1 MPNPRGVPACPRQAS
16 RAPPADTMKQKA
28 IPPITLTAGQR
39 ARLTFNITVPDGT
52 AIPTLIG
59 ALTVRNQRVDM
70 TTDGSSALIIPPLP
84 PGVHLAEVRAGGTC
98 ILYGHI
104 EVLPSPLADAE
115 GERDF
120 IVDVD
125 LTTDVLTVN
134 ITMAEGLPGSPGN
147 DGASAYAIAVRAGFT
162 GTEEEWLASLK
173 GEPGTPGTPGADGS
187 SAYQI
192 WLDDGNSGTEADFLA
207 SLVGPTGPQGEPGTP
222 GGQGEIVYVT
232 GATIPNPAS
241 VATGDEI
248 VFTVTSDFDLA
259 EAFAALSGQMSIGWT
274 IRNTGSSDIVIYNGN
289 DAIAR
294 IGASS
299 FVRGSALIDATGSGI
314 SVFKPALGQEGY
326 INLSAD
332 GKILTVRQPDDFAVT
347 PVYTG
352 TALGGNTRAWAYNI
366 SPNITHID
374 GGGVLIAPQGSNRL
388 LAFMTYLKSVTGVD
402 YSQVIDA
409 DYMFALS
416 GMESFDVCFPRATT
430 AFGLFNSCQKLHTVR
445 LIVPLTAD
453 LRECFY
459 ATSAPRHVTLHAGQC
474 TILNFAE
481 GFAKGDIGAI
491 RNVENL
497 EFEDYDGTSALASCT
512 TFKLYA
518 YHTKLTNQAISN
530 CVGALPDWSL
540 TGKSATCQFPA
551 GRLTEEQKGILTA
564 KGWAYTEI

>member
-1 MPNPRGVPACPRQAS
+1 MIQ
-16 RAPPADTMKQKA
+16 D
-28 IPPITLTAGQR
+28 ITLTMLAGQPGVIKFTSISGYGDDITLAGAVKIR
-39 ARLTFNITVPDGT
+39 GESVPFEATADTLT
-52 AIPTLIG
+52 IP
-59 ALTVRNQRVDM
+59 A
-70 TTDGSSALIIPPLP
+70 LP
-84 PGVHLAEVRAGGTC
+84 PGVWRYA
-98 ILYGHI
+98 
-104 EVLPSPLADAE
+104 VLINGSTAWRGSLMVEDSPLFEDGGQAVWAGSVAKSDDVVSVSITFGVPGPQGLQGPQ
-115 GERDF
+115 GETGPAPSHEWQGTSLRFAKPDGTWG
-120 IVDVD
+120 DLVD
-125 LTTDVLTVN
+125 LQGPQGDQG
-134 ITMAEGLPGSPGN
+134 IQ
-147 DGASAYAIAVRAGFT
+147 
-162 GTEEEWLASLK
+162 
-173 GEPGTPGTPGADGS
+173 GE
-187 SAYQI
+187 Q
-192 WLDDGNSGTEADFLA
+192 
-207 SLVGPTGPQGEPGTP
+207 GPQGDPGPQGEPGTP

-232 GATIPNPAS
+232 GATIPSPAS

-314 SVFKPALGQEGY
+314 SVFRQAVSGDGY
-326 INLSAD
+326 ISLSAD

-347 PVYTG
+347 PRYTG
-352 TALGGNTRAWAYNI
+352 TALESNVRAWAYNL

-374 GGGVLIAPQGSNRL
+374 GGGVLIAPQDSNRL
-388 LAFMTYLKSVTGVD
+388 LAFMTYLKSVIGVD

-445 LIVPLTAD
+445 LIIPLTAD

-459 ATSAPRHVTLHAGQC
+459 ATSAPRHVTLHAGKC
-474 TILNFAE
+474 TVLNFAE

-530 CVGALPDWSL
+530 CVGALADWSL

-551 GRLTEEQKGILTA
+551 GRLTAEQKGILTA

>member
-1 MPNPRGVPACPRQAS
+1 MGLRVSSRPAGDTTSNVGGA
-16 RAPPADTMKQKA
+16 AYLADV
-28 IPPITLTAGQR
+28 TLT
-39 ARLTFNITVPDGT
+39 TVIYTEKFTPLEHAEDT
-52 AIPTLIG
+52 VAHLSSDEHT
-59 ALTVRNQRVDM
+59 ALTQ
-70 TTDGSSALIIPPLP
+70 LIENG
-84 PGVHLAEVRAGGTC
+84 PGE
-98 ILYGHI
+98 
-104 EVLPSPLADAE
+104 
-115 GERDF
+115 
-120 IVDVD
+120 
-125 LTTDVLTVN
+125 
-134 ITMAEGLPGSPGN
+134 
-147 DGASAYAIAVRAGFT
+147 DGASAYEIWLDAGNI
-162 GTEEEWLASLK
+162 GTEEDFLASLK
-173 GEPGTPGTPGADGS
+173 GDP
-187 SAYQI
+187 
-192 WLDDGNSGTEADFLA
+192 
-207 SLVGPTGPQGEPGTP
+207 GPQGEPGTP
-222 GGQGEIVYVT
+222 GGQGAIVYVT
-232 GATIPNPAS
+232 GATIPSPAS

-332 GKILTVRQPDDFAVT
+332 GKILTVRQPDSFAVT
-347 PVYTG
+347 PFYTG
-352 TALGGNTRAWAYNI
+352 DAAGGNLRSWAYNI

-445 LIVPLTAD
+445 LIIPLTAD

-459 ATSAPRHVTLHAGQC
+459 ATSAPRHVTLHAGKC
-474 TILNFAE
+474 TVLNFAE

-564 KGWAYTEI
+564 KGWTYTEV